1 MKVTIFLTFFCTFP
15 LFASTGKAQNAVI
28 ELPSNAVTVET
39 LFSEIEKQTDYLVV
53 YSNRELNVKN
63 IVTLSKKKA
72 KVSDILKELLKSSNL
87 KYEHTNNYI
96 VFSKKNDETNVT
108 QQTKKKVTGTVMDKN
123 GEAII
128 GASVLEKGTTNGTIT
143 DIDGRFSP
151 EVGAKA
157 TLAISYIGYVDQNI
171 TIGNKSMVSIIL
183 QEDSQTLEEVVVI
196 GYGTQKKV
204 NLTGS
209 VGTVDSEALASRP
222 VQNAVQALQGVV
234 PGLQITTTSG
244 ALDNKMSM
252 SIRGTGTIGD
262 GSDASPLV
270 LIDGMEGDINS
281 INPQD
286 IENISILKDA
296 AAASIYGSRAPFGVI
311 LVTTKSGKSGKTT
324 INYNNNFRWG
334 QPVRIPK
341 QMDSY
346 TFATF
351 YNDANINSGAGAYFN
366 AEHLQ
371 RIKDYQDG
379 KITDGVLADAN
390 NKYWLDGYAGG
401 NANTDWYDVIYREW
415 TSSQEHNLSFSG
427 GNDKVNYYISG
438 NFMDQK
444 GLMEFNQDTYKL
456 SLIHI

>member
-1 MKVTIFLTFFCTFP
+1 MKIKPLLGHLLCLKTQNRTLNIMKVTIFLTFFCTFP

-143 DIDGRFSP
+143 DIDGRFSL

-171 TIGNKSMVSIIL
+171 AIGNKSMVSIIL

-209 VGTVDSEALASRP
+209 VASINSEVIENVPASNLSNALSGRLAGVNITQTAGKPGGGSSVSIRADGTWNSTAPLYVID
-222 VQNAVQALQGVV
+222 GVV
-234 PGLQITTTSG
+234 RDKFAFDGL
-244 ALDNKMSM
+244 
-252 SIRGTGTIGD
+252 
-262 GSDASPLV
+262 DASEV
-270 LIDGMEGDINS
+270 
-281 INPQD
+281 
-286 IENISILKDA
+286 ENLSVLKDGASA
-296 AAASIYGSRAPFGVI
+296 AIYGSRAANGVI
-311 LVTTKSGKSGKTT
+311 LVTTKKGKIGKPT
-324 INYNNNFRWG
+324 INYTG
-334 QPVRIPK
+334 SIGISEATKIPD
-341 QMDSY
+341 M
-346 TFATF
+346 
-351 YNDANINSGAGAYFN
+351 FN
-366 AEHLQ
+366 A
-371 RIKDYQDG
+371 Y
-379 KITDGVLADAN
+379 
-390 NKYWLDGYAGG
+390 
-401 NANTDWYDVIYREW
+401 
-415 TSSQEHNLSFSG
+415 
-427 GNDKVNYYISG
+427 
-438 NFMDQK
+438 
-444 GLMEFNQDTYKL
+444 
-456 SLIHI
+456 

>member
-1 MKVTIFLTFFCTFP
+1 MPKNAKQDIKYYESNYIFDVFCTFP

-143 DIDGRFSP
+143 DIDGRFSL

-157 TLAISYIGYVDQNI
+157 TLVISYIGYVDQNI
-171 TIGNKSMVSIIL
+171 AIGNKSMVSIIL

-209 VGTVDSEALASRP
+209 VASINSEVIENVPASNLSNALSGRLA
-222 VQNAVQALQGVV
+222 GVNITQTAGK
-234 PGLQITTTSG
+234 PGGGS
-244 ALDNKMSM
+244 SV
-252 SIRGTGTIGD
+252 SIRADGTW
-262 GSDASPLV
+262 
-270 LIDGMEGDINS
+270 NS
-281 INPQD
+281 T
-286 IENISILKDA
+286 
-296 AAASIYGSRAPFGVI
+296 APC
-311 LVTTKSGKSGKTT
+311 
-324 INYNNNFRWG
+324 
-334 QPVRIPK
+334 
-341 QMDSY
+341 
-346 TFATF
+346 
-351 YNDANINSGAGAYFN
+351 
-366 AEHLQ
+366 
-371 RIKDYQDG
+371 
-379 KITDGVLADAN
+379 
-390 NKYWLDGYAGG
+390 
-401 NANTDWYDVIYREW
+401 
-415 TSSQEHNLSFSG
+415 TS
-427 GNDKVNYYISG
+427 
-438 NFMDQK
+438 
-444 GLMEFNQDTYKL
+444 LMA
-456 SLIHI
+456 